1 MYEIFVQLC
10 KERGVSPYQV
20 SKETG
25 IAQSTLTNWK
35 NNTYR
40 IRENTLEKLANYFG
54 VSLAYLKGEPAD
66 PSAAPDTA
74 SVPDSEP
81 TAAELVEYL
90 EMLRSRS
97 ECRMLFSLAK
107 DATAEDV
114 QRAVAVIEALRH
126 VEGRD

>member
-10 KERGVSPYQV
+10 NERNISPYQV
-20 SKETG
+20 SKDAGINQSVFSRWKTG
-25 IAQSTLTNWK
+25 ASVPRDSTLRK
-35 NNTYR
+35 V
-40 IRENTLEKLANYFG
+40 ADYFG
-54 VSLAYLKGEPAD
+54 VTLEYLKGETPDPYPAGQ
-66 PSAAPDTA
+66 
-74 SVPDSEP
+74 P
-81 TAAELVEYL
+81 TAAELNEYL

-114 QRAVAVIEALRH
+114 QRAVAVIEALRR